1 MERVQKQT
9 KEILN
14 IAEGKLLRL
23 HPMWYAFIK
32 YCEELDFGE
41 IQKLQIQDGLP
52 VHAEQVKT
60 KVKFQ

>member
-1 MERVQKQT
+1 VERVQKQT